1 VGPSRFGGMAY
12 GHAHDQGGTTIGKHR
27 DKVVAALARRIASTP
42 NERGFTKPGS
52 MNKRKTGYAA
62 RKAR

>member
-1 VGPSRFGGMAY
+1 MAFR
-12 GHAHDQGGTTIGKHR
+12 HAQEQRGTTISKHR
-27 DKVVAALARRIASTP
+27 DKVVAALERRIANTP

-62 RKAR
+62 RKAH